1 VTAELET
8 LQKLNSRLEYGLEEA
23 KRRVGELEKINYDL
37 TEAQQGAKSD
47 ALLLQQEID
56 QRILETGNLRDAL
69 QQVKRERAA
78 WTSRNQDETERK
90 LDALRK
96 EHSLNLLEVEETWR
110 VKLGE
115 QEEAIK
121 VSQQR
126 WQDESLLRRKAEIE
140 LNTEKRKLKKTLDDT
155 LSQLRN
161 SQEDVVDR
169 TLIANLVV
177 AYFSRGRPLDGLDL
191 ISRVLGFTEE
201 QQQIVG
207 LRVPNIN
214 LIGTLY
220 TTIVGAQP
228 KPVSNLE
235 GDNLLEMW
243 ANFLEME
250 AQEAQSKGSGGGRS
264 GSSSTISTSQTPA
277 ALTPTPALPT
287 LLLPPPMPIGNI
299 RQQIKIEENP
309 AA

>member
-1 VTAELET
+1 M
-8 LQKLNSRLEYGLEEA
+8 
-23 KRRVGELEKINYDL
+23 
-37 TEAQQGAKSD
+37 
-47 ALLLQQEID
+47 
-56 QRILETGNLRDAL
+56 ETGNLRDAL

-110 VKLGE
+110 VKQGE

-277 ALTPTPALPT
+277 AQTPAPALPT